1 MIINTDEIKNIYVTK
16 QFCDMRK
23 QIDGLALIVI
33 SQFNMN
39 VLDHSLFIF
48 TNASRNRIK
57 MLYYEA
63 NGFWL
68 FTRRLE
74 NGKFKFKRHEESD
87 SWKLNLEQK
96 YSHRKSETESTVLK
110 IEPELQIKVTSHS
123 RKKSKKRGIEDL
135 PETVVEHDLEDKT
148 DPQTGKPLRLI
159 GTNERKEL
167 VHHKEYYEVIKHIQ
181 YVYSG
186 EYDEEIETTPMYKGD
201 MPKAVITKALLHYHC
216 LHRYLIKIQSFFAI
230 IQTGKAL
237 ERTGIILSR
246 QTMSNWIM
254 KLYDLYF
261 QEFVEYM
268 HNQLLKCEYINADE
282 TKLEVLELK
291 KSEDDVLSV

>member
-1 MIINTDEIKNIYVTK
+1 MKKKVLAGILAATMAFSMAACGSTGSSSDSGSSAASGSTAKTEEKGEPYTVTMVLQGSQQQDEERIEEKINEILEPELNAKLDIVVLPWASASQQLQLMLSGDEKIDLLYTNATTAVQYMHSGQIMDMSELIDKYGTNLKDIYGEDIAKTNQIDGFVYGVPNQIERGSIPAIFMRKDLVEKYNINTDEIKNIYVTK

-96 YSHRKSETESTVLK
+96 
-110 IEPELQIKVTSHS
+110 
-123 RKKSKKRGIEDL
+123 
-135 PETVVEHDLEDKT
+135 
-148 DPQTGKPLRLI
+148 
-159 GTNERKEL
+159 
-167 VHHKEYYEVIKHIQ
+167 
-181 YVYSG
+181 
-186 EYDEEIETTPMYKGD
+186 
-201 MPKAVITKALLHYHC
+201 
-216 LHRYLIKIQSFFAI
+216 IQS
-230 IQTGKAL
+230 
-237 ERTGIILSR
+237 
-246 QTMSNWIM
+246 
-254 KLYDLYF
+254 
-261 QEFVEYM
+261 
-268 HNQLLKCEYINADE
+268 
-282 TKLEVLELK
+282 
-291 KSEDDVLSV
+291 

>member
-48 TNASRNRIK
+48 TDFSPS
-57 MLYYEA
+57 YEA

-96 YSHRKSETESTVLK
+96 
-110 IEPELQIKVTSHS
+110 
-123 RKKSKKRGIEDL
+123 
-135 PETVVEHDLEDKT
+135 
-148 DPQTGKPLRLI
+148 
-159 GTNERKEL
+159 
-167 VHHKEYYEVIKHIQ
+167 
-181 YVYSG
+181 
-186 EYDEEIETTPMYKGD
+186 
-201 MPKAVITKALLHYHC
+201 
-216 LHRYLIKIQSFFAI
+216 IQS
-230 IQTGKAL
+230 
-237 ERTGIILSR
+237 
-246 QTMSNWIM
+246 
-254 KLYDLYF
+254 
-261 QEFVEYM
+261 
-268 HNQLLKCEYINADE
+268 
-282 TKLEVLELK
+282 
-291 KSEDDVLSV
+291 

>member
-1 MIINTDEIKNIYVTK
+1 MTIILVFPATINKRLWFLKKKILFFLSSLIKVWCYWFWYWPLSYFLYQTKSQDFIGEPAMIINTDEIKNIYVSK

-23 QIDGLALIVI
+23 QIDGLALIVT

-96 YSHRKSETESTVLK
+96 
-110 IEPELQIKVTSHS
+110 
-123 RKKSKKRGIEDL
+123 
-135 PETVVEHDLEDKT
+135 
-148 DPQTGKPLRLI
+148 
-159 GTNERKEL
+159 
-167 VHHKEYYEVIKHIQ
+167 
-181 YVYSG
+181 
-186 EYDEEIETTPMYKGD
+186 
-201 MPKAVITKALLHYHC
+201 
-216 LHRYLIKIQSFFAI
+216 IQS
-230 IQTGKAL
+230 
-237 ERTGIILSR
+237 
-246 QTMSNWIM
+246 
-254 KLYDLYF
+254 
-261 QEFVEYM
+261 
-268 HNQLLKCEYINADE
+268 
-282 TKLEVLELK
+282 
-291 KSEDDVLSV
+291 

>member
-87 SWKLNLEQK
+87 SCKLNLEQK
-96 YSHRKSETESTVLK
+96 
-110 IEPELQIKVTSHS
+110 
-123 RKKSKKRGIEDL
+123 
-135 PETVVEHDLEDKT
+135 
-148 DPQTGKPLRLI
+148 
-159 GTNERKEL
+159 
-167 VHHKEYYEVIKHIQ
+167 
-181 YVYSG
+181 
-186 EYDEEIETTPMYKGD
+186 
-201 MPKAVITKALLHYHC
+201 
-216 LHRYLIKIQSFFAI
+216 IQS
-230 IQTGKAL
+230 
-237 ERTGIILSR
+237 
-246 QTMSNWIM
+246 
-254 KLYDLYF
+254 
-261 QEFVEYM
+261 
-268 HNQLLKCEYINADE
+268 
-282 TKLEVLELK
+282 
-291 KSEDDVLSV
+291 